1 MSPRTLAIAIA
12 LLGSAIASH
21 AHGDGLLS
29 GRSGSPPADGLLSGR
44 SVSPPADVKFA
55 FLEAPPPAPAPA
67 PPPPAREGDEYPRK
81 SWEIFPEAGFGAPF
95 CRGDALGAS
104 HCADNGNGSVFG
116 GGALYRLTPYV
127 ALGAI
132 VSFANF
138 HLDPSRGP
146 GAYSRASFMG
156 FLARGYFADR
166 GAIDPYVETG
176 AGRGDVVMGRAD
188 DAGDVRSN
196 GAGLSLLAGAGIDF
210 WLMPYLKIGP
220 ALSYRFTWLTDV
232 RTCDAR
238 ACATAPVA
246 DRGAVGSYASLSFVA
261 TLALGHEM

>member
-1 MSPRTLAIAIA
+1 MA
-12 LLGSAIASH
+12 LLAFAFASR
-21 AHGDGLLS
+21 ARGDGLVS
-29 GRSGSPPADGLLSGR
+29 GP
-44 SVSPPADVKFA
+44 FA
-55 FLEAPPPAPAPA
+55 FLEAPPPAPPPA
-67 PPPPAREGDEYPRK
+67 PPLPAREGDEYPRR
-81 SWEIFPEAGFGAPF
+81 SWEFFPEAGLGAPL

-104 HCADNGNGSVFG
+104 HCGDNGVGSVFG
-116 GGALYRLTPYV
+116 GGALYRVTPYV
-127 ALGAI
+127 ALGGG
-132 VSFANF
+132 VSFATF
-138 HLDPSRGP
+138 HLDPSLRP
-146 GAYSRASFMG
+146 GAYSQANFMG

-176 AGRGDVVMGRAD
+176 AGRGAVVMG
-188 DAGDVRSN
+188 GSEGEVDVRSD

-210 WLMPYLKIGP
+210 WLTPYLKVGS
-220 ALSYRFTWLTDV
+220 ALSYRWTWLTDV